1 MEPVLREKEHIETIS
16 DRLRLIVSPEH
27 TFGTDALLL
36 AAFALPKRGGNVC
49 DLGAGCGIIPFYWL
63 ARGVQRATAVELQ
76 AQAADQ
82 MVRSARLS
90 GITDRLRVVNADLR
104 RLGGI
109 LPEGAFDAVSMNPPY
124 FKAGHGITSSAAA
137 DAIARHET
145 ETTLEDCC
153 ECAAKLLKYGG
164 SFSVCMPPA
173 RLAET
178 VCAMREAKMEPK
190 RLRFVSKNADA
201 APWLFLLESKK
212 GRAPGMTVEN
222 PLFLYG
228 PDGGETEALREITAP
243 YRKD

>member
-1 MEPVLREKEHIETIS
+1 MEPVLRENEHIETIS

-36 AAFALPKRGGNVC
+36 AAFALPKRGENAC
-49 DLGAGCGIIPFYWL
+49 DLGAGCGVIPFYWL
-63 ARGVQRATAVELQ
+63 ARGVQRVTAVELQ
-76 AQAADQ
+76 EQAADQ
-82 MVRSARLS
+82 MARSALLS
-90 GITDRLRVVNADLR
+90 GIADRLRVVHADLR

-124 FKAGHGITSSAAA
+124 FKAGHGIPSSTEA
-137 DAIARHET
+137 DAIARHDT
-145 ETTLEDCC
+145 EATLEDCC
-153 ECAAKLLKYGG
+153 EAAAKLLKYGG
-164 SFSVCMPPA
+164 SFSICMPPA
-173 RLAET
+173 RLAEAI
-178 VCAMREAKMEPK
+178 CAMREAKLEPK

-212 GRAPGMTVEN
+212 GRAPGMIVEK